1 VISLDKIKAFWEKLP
16 AEIKVALYITVSY
29 TLAELIVILG
39 KLEINSVPLSFA
51 INILL
56 VFLKNLKPRIDS
68 FKEIEK

>member
-1 VISLDKIKAFWEKLP
+1 MDKIKAFWEKLP

>member
-1 VISLDKIKAFWEKLP
+1 LDKIKAFWEKLP

>member
-1 VISLDKIKAFWEKLP
+1 LDKIKAFWEKLP

-68 FKEIEK
+68 FKEIEE

>member
-1 VISLDKIKAFWEKLP
+1 MDKIKAFWEKLP

-56 VFLKNLKPRIDS
+56 VFLKNLKPRMDS
-68 FKEIEK
+68 MKEIEE